1 MHPVLV
7 QYIGS
12 DIIAYSTF
20 LFLGVLKHPIRQTT
34 EETVIAVL
42 EEFHI
47 HASVIYCRGNGLN
60 QPDLRD
66 TEARYMRFNAQLIQN
81 VA

>member
-20 LFLGVLKHPIRQTT
+20 LFVGVLKLPIRQTT
-34 EETVIAVL
+34 EETSNSSIRRVSYPCFSYELQRKWI
-42 EEFHI
+42 
-47 HASVIYCRGNGLN
+47 

-66 TEARYMRFNAQLIQN
+66 TAARYMRFNAQLIQN